1 LEYLKQL
8 NPIGSLKNQIIT
20 QHQLKPMLELHTIFK
35 KDNLSTTRECYLKH
49 GYLWLVVIFNPSTKG
64 LLAKEDQ
71 SKWLESKGLG
81 VFSNFGN
88 HPKKLLEAWRLR
100 FSCIYIYIIIF
111 FVV

>member
-1 LEYLKQL
+1 
-8 NPIGSLKNQIIT
+8 
-20 QHQLKPMLELHTIFK
+20 MLELHTIFK